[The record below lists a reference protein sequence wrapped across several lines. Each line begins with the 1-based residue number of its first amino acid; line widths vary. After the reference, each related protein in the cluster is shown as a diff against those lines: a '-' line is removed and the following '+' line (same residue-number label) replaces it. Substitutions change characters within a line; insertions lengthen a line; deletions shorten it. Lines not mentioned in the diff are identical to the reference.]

1 MESINLIEAIENT
14 HVLEGGSK
22 SDIFTENVEGQSYAR
37 YLELLDSYYKQ
48 STKGKFNTNYDF
60 FVDDDGNYVKNA
72 LDKKDEKNN
81 MVVLKPKYI
90 NIKTRLDEL
99 TGIIKGKESM
109 LRYFRTQLLNNNNAV
124 KSDFDSTLEDYNKL
138 LAERDS
144 INNYNNKTN
153 KISENK
159 DTITKLKLDNIN
171 INLEQYNTMNSI
183 KLREANEDEVIH
195 KYLLN
200 NEAINSNNDKIIALT
215 SQPVNEFIVKEVFNN
230 NTPVKKTIKFK
241 ITKKSTKSKK
251 SAKDADASESKAL
264 VPESKDADESKE
276 LVPDPE
282 TNDELDEV
290 DLSNPD
296 KDADKGKAESKE
308 LVPDPETNDELEE
321 VDLSKPG
328 KDADKAES
336 KGKELVPDP
345 ETNDELEEVDLGLK
359 AEELDLGDDLEA
371 LQPLFDDGDEDNS
384 EYVFN
389 KSETSNADVDEDKNI
404 PLKFDSDGDGDGD
417 GDGESSNEPKG
428 KEPSMNVEGD
438 GDGESSNAPKDKGK
452 AKAKDKGK
460 EPSMNIDG
468 DELDLDKLSKQL
480 NKQVKDPNIKI
491 IRVDPNLQFSNITS
505 LKCDDSKT
513 KRSNIETTNV
523 AGGKIRK
530 KKGIDPELKN
540 CIFPFKEGKG
550 KKAVMNTECSDTGI
564 EDWCATERKEDCS
577 AEKWAYCKSEK

>member
-183 KLREANEDEVIH
+183 KIREANEDEVIH

-282 TNDELDEV
+282 TNDELEQ
-290 DLSNPD
+290 
-296 KDADKGKAESKE
+296 
-308 LVPDPETNDELEE
+308 
-321 VDLSKPG
+321 VDLSKPD
-328 KDADKAES
+328 KDTDKS
-336 KGKELVPDP
+336 KAKAKELVPDP

-417 GDGESSNEPKG
+417 GDGESSNEPKSKDKGKGKGKG

-452 AKAKDKGK
+452 

-468 DELDLDKLSKQL
+468 DGDDELDLDKLSKQL
-480 NKQVKDPNIKI
+480 NKHVKDPNIKI

-577 AEKWAYCKSEK
+577 AEKWAYCKSKK